1 MPRREQGFKANLRQ
15 LREDMF
21 QVGCRSVNLTPLSR
35 PIFN

>member
-21 QVGCRSVNLTPLSR
+21 QVGCRS
-35 PIFN
+35 